1 MDTEA
6 TSPVADDDTADAT
19 VTDDTEVEDQ
29 GSDEAEA
36 PELDDEGNP
45 IDPDEDFDLDDDLKI
60 TVPKTVADKLKELK
74 EGSLRQADYTRKTQ
88 ELAEAKRGFETERAQ
103 VYQSTQAE
111 LNAFAASQNIAQQLA
126 AYQQVDWPRWFDEDP
141 FEAQKGDFAFRQLK
155 EAHTGAINQLS
166 FLHQQRQAAAQQE
179 TVKRIGEGR
188 EVLKG
193 EIPGWNDDLRAKLVT
208 FASGYGFTAQEL
220 DDIEAD
226 PRVAKVLHAAFTGS
240 DATRKAKA
248 ATKHLEAQ
256 KVQPAAKVG
265 GVTAIPSN
273 RLDDRL
279 SPDEWLKR
287 RNKQVEAQG
296 RR

>member
-1 MDTEA
+1 MDDA
-6 TSPVADDDTADAT
+6 TSPVDGEDTSADTLPDDA
-19 VTDDTEVEDQ
+19 EVEA
-29 GSDEAEA
+29 SEAEQDEI
-36 PELDDEGNP
+36 ELDDEGNP
-45 IDPDEDFDLDDDLKI
+45 IDPDEEIDLDEDLKI

-74 EGSLRQADYTRKTQ
+74 EGNLRQADYTRKTQ
-88 ELAEAKRGFETERAQ
+88 ELAEAKRGFETERAE

-111 LNAFAASQNIAQQLA
+111 LNAFAASQNLAQQIS

-141 FEAQKGDFAFRQLK
+141 FEAQKGDFTFRQLK
-155 EAHTGAINQLS
+155 EAHQGAINQLS

-188 EVLKG
+188 EVLAK
-193 EIPGWNDDLRAKLVT
+193 EIAGWNDDLRAKLVT
-208 FASGYGFTAQEL
+208 FASGFGFSPEEL

-226 PRVAKVLHAAFTGS
+226 PRVAKVLHAAFTGQ

-265 GVTAIPSN
+265 GATAIPSN
-273 RLDDRL
+273 KLDDRL
-279 SPDEWLKR
+279 SGDEWIRRRQKQVDAKR
-287 RNKQVEAQG
+287 R
-296 RR
+296 